1 MVTVAELLSATAGE
15 LRQGN
20 PATAVSAVITDSRAV
35 QPGAAF
41 FALSGEKFDG
51 HNYAPQAAKAGAS
64 CVVVS
69 KPVEVPAAT
78 AVILVKDVL
87 TAYQQTAA
95 WHRRQFDI
103 PVVAITGS
111 NGKTSTKEIIA
122 AVLSVHFCVLKTQA
136 NYNNEI
142 GLPKTLLQ
150 LTHEHQ
156 AAVVE
161 MGMRQLGEIKLLANI
176 ARPTVGVVTNVG
188 ETHIERLG
196 SIENIAKAKQEL
208 IDCLCENSLAVL
220 NGDDPFVRRMAQA
233 AKGRV
238 VLYGEATDCT
248 YRLLSYSLGGDGSAF
263 CWQDADGASYQAV
276 LPAAGKHQLMN
287 AMAAIAV
294 ARQLGMTPQAVNEA
308 LQEASLGDLRQ
319 QVLSFGAVRVL
330 NDAYNASPLSM
341 AAALNVLAV
350 AGASERRV
358 ALLGDM
364 LELGDTSEGAHYEVG
379 KKAAACGVVVLAAV
393 GEYAAATV
401 RGAQEG
407 GVPSCAAF
415 ANKEAAWAWLAL
427 QLAAN
432 DIVLLKGSRGLKMET
447 FLPLFEK
454 LAPGVRA
461 DELLAGRQGD
471 AV

>member
-1 MVTVAELLSATAGE
+1 MVTVAELLTATAGE
-15 LRQGN
+15 LRQGDA
-20 PATAVSAVITDSRAV
+20 ATPVSAIITDSRAIE
-35 QPGAAF
+35 PGAAF

-51 HNYAPQAAKAGAS
+51 HAYAAQAAKAGAV

-69 KPVEVPAAT
+69 KPVEVPTAT

-95 WHRRQFDI
+95 WHRRQFAV

-122 AVLSVHFCVLKTQA
+122 AVLSARFCVLKTQA
-136 NYNNEI
+136 NFNNEI

-150 LTHEHQ
+150 LTQAHQ

-161 MGMRQLGEIKLLANI
+161 MGMRQLGEIKLLADI
-176 ARPTVGVVTNVG
+176 ACPTIGVVTNVG

-208 IDCLCENSLAVL
+208 IDCLREDSLAVL

-238 VLYGEATDCT
+238 VLYGEAPDCT
-248 YRLLSYSLGGDGSAF
+248 YRLLSYTLGGDGSAF
-263 CWQDADGASYQAV
+263 CWQDADSASYQAV

-294 ARQLGMTPQAVNEA
+294 ARQLGMSPQAVNEA
-308 LQEASLGDLRQ
+308 LKEASLGDLRQ
-319 QVLSFGAVRVL
+319 QVLTFGTVRVL

-350 AGASERRV
+350 AGASDRRV

-364 LELGDTSEGAHYEVG
+364 LELGSASENAHYEVG
-379 KKAAACGVVVLAAV
+379 TKVATCGVTVLAAV
-393 GEYAAATV
+393 GEFAAATV
-401 RGAQEG
+401 RGAREH
-407 GVPSCAAF
+407 GVLSCAAF
-415 ANKEAAWAWLAL
+415 ADKEAAWTWLAP
-427 QLAAN
+427 QLAVK

-454 LAPGVRA
+454 FAPGVRT
-461 DELLAGRQGD
+461 DEALAGRQGD

>member
-1 MVTVAELLSATAGE
+1 MVTVAELLTATAGE
-15 LRQGN
+15 LRQGDA
-20 PATAVSAVITDSRAV
+20 ATAVSAMITDSRAIK
-35 QPGAAF
+35 PGAAF

-51 HNYAPQAAKAGAS
+51 HAYAAQAANAGAV

-87 TAYQQTAA
+87 TAYQQAAA

-111 NGKTSTKEIIA
+111 NGKTSTKEIVA
-122 AVLSVHFCVLKTQA
+122 AVLSARFCVLKTQA
-136 NYNNEI
+136 NFNNEI

-150 LTHEHQ
+150 LTQAHQ

-161 MGMRQLGEIKLLANI
+161 MGMRQLGEIQLLANI
-176 ARPTVGVVTNVG
+176 AHPTVGVVTNVG

-208 IDCLCENSLAVL
+208 IDCLDKDSLAVL

-350 AGASERRV
+350 TGASERRV

-364 LELGDTSEGAHYEVG
+364 LELGDTSETAHYEVG
-379 KKAAACGVVVLAAV
+379 KKAATCGVSVLAAV

-401 RGAQEG
+401 RGAQEH
-407 GVPSCAAF
+407 GVLSCAAF
-415 ANKEAAWAWLAL
+415 ADKEAAWAWLAP
-427 QLAAN
+427 QLAAK

-454 LAPGVRA
+454 FAPGVRV
-461 DELLAGRQGD
+461 DESLVGRQGD